1 MYIYQ
6 DELYEMQEVQPYHLS
21 KEINEKNTKKDIVNN
36 FGTIYIMLMT
46 EVMVQTTWFFKSNM
60 DFQKSK

>member
-1 MYIYQ
+1 
-6 DELYEMQEVQPYHLS
+6 MQEVQPYHLS

-46 EVMVQTTWFFKSNM
+46 EVMVQTT
-60 DFQKSK
+60 